1 MNIKNE
7 IKCMLDKI
15 NSEEELNKIRE
26 VCRDAMPMTLDQYID
41 SEFGCAPKQVKN
53 KFKCEAIEFYTMLNN
68 ETIITDEPCDDWYK
82 IYVKGHGDLDIWIHG
97 YYPIFNPSRLAMCV
111 YKLWSKEVL
120 INE

>member
-41 SEFGCAPKQVKN
+41 SEFGCAPEQVKN
-53 KFKCEAIEFYTMLNN
+53 KFKCEVLDFYTRLNN
-68 ETIITDEPCDDWYK
+68 ETIIIDEPCEDWFS
-82 IYVKGHGDLDIWIHG
+82 IVIKGSGELDIWIG
-97 YYPIFNPSRLAMCV
+97 EYVPIFNPLNLAICV
-111 YKLWSKEVL
+111 YKIWAKEVV
-120 INE
+120 IND